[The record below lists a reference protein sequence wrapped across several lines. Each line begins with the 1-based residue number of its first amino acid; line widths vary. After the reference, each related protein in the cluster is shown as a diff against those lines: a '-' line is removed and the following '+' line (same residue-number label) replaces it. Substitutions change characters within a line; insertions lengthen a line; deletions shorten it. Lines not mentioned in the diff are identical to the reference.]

1 MTSMSN
7 RKTSLELKQ
16 AWHKFIAVP
25 AKNRELQN
33 KLLDLFLVKLISQY
47 RDVPSS
53 TYLTEWVGAG
63 NVLAHQLM
71 LEVHEACS
79 SEDPVPCREFLLSGR
94 GWKLLWALVRI
105 GAQALP
111 CCKELAR
118 VAISLLSFCSKFGE
132 PWEPGTFQ
140 WHFEQASLISC
151 SAVGSG
157 TAGHTPKRRCRRRL
171 SQPSAD
177 TAACSSDST
186 DSDGRGVPP
195 LLLRSSASLLTP
207 SQPALDSASEGW
219 DDQPEGAK
227 TKLNSSQGLE
237 LTESEVEL
245 SAARVS
251 PCFLLHCLVT
261 LLRQSCCS
269 SCKGERRR
277 ALAASLSALTLP
289 GALGLLDSLSHSP
302 QGDPQL
308 RRLLGELD
316 CSSLS
321 RSVLCLVVTAS
332 SQLLVA
338 GTGYAHP
345 SVRKFQLLTSL
356 LGASCG
362 ALESGDS
369 AAAADYLA
377 ASLLFV
383 RDAVRFFPVSEAS
396 SIRWLVDTV
405 QTFCSLGG
413 TQLAVS
419 ISESASTQFIPDLV
433 SDIVLS
439 LKRAK
444 VARRKESTTLLHH
457 HDVLLGTRQRHSVNE
472 FSCSCCIASLCRVLL
487 RLCPLPTK
495 ALSRCGVCCCL
506 TLNDVCVPLLR
517 GLCGKTAED
526 REELLELLQKCFYS
540 QLGLYSHTCPSCL
553 ERLESGEDACTAY
566 AQLLGSESA
575 EVQSSIG
582 KHLLAVLWPARP
594 FFRSMLCTRVAL
606 PCFLSLGESGTSFKG
621 EPEASPIWFALS
633 AFTLLGPSVAPLFP
647 HDAKQTKILYDLLA
661 SSTAPVYRH
670 AALLLVDALILAS
683 SHAEDTKDATADSA
697 KDVDGHGDSCEPR
710 EADDDVNS
718 DANSSADD
726 ETNDWEALS
735 MFSRFLAAETRQFLR
750 MVKVSSRES
759 GVDDSTEGDASH
771 VAAGE
776 AMEHEAELSRL
787 AELWLTCRRVAQ
799 NGTVRHRLRAEE
811 CCGEG
816 YRLLLWMA
824 ERAARGKPCG
834 RRMFAALETLLSLLL
849 ELCPLRLWS
858 EFLECK
864 DLVRELRNQLHGCL
878 EVNRSASEW
887 RYLLDA
893 LLGNLVHRTVPVQS
907 PRSTRG
913 GASPAFQRGRLL
925 QSGTSTASENSATM
939 EQLGYEGDSES
950 TTEDDSTHPPDGTST
965 ISREAGDV
973 SVTCYVEVC
982 SLVLDLVCRLCTVKA
997 NVVLHAVQRLTA
1009 LCSQHSLL
1017 LTLFVEQGAVGKLCH
1032 GLGRLLEMQEL
1043 PGSPEHHTLELQES
1057 LVTLLVLLCRR
1068 SLSSK
1073 DLVAYLQLLRGTHS
1087 AFGPLLRGLLA
1098 LSNCGDRGPQCWLKF
1113 PALGADDDDE
1123 VMLLP
1128 GASHGPEEGGEGDC
1142 PWSASDLQRG
1152 GAWGQTVLVLPVTDH
1167 PNWCPRTGG
1176 FALSLWL
1183 SLRCGS
1189 LSGRKTARLHLVSV
1203 GCGPFLLEAWAEDVE
1218 KGDLSL
1224 WITRDSSA
1232 DGACHGASQCSLEG
1246 ALSGR
1251 SWHHVA
1257 LCYREKAS
1265 RDELHALVTVT
1276 IDGQRDQTWELP
1288 LDGIVSDQCSHQ
1300 PGPTLL
1306 LGQSGANDAS
1316 AAALGTGDSW
1326 GLGNV
1331 LLFQGACL
1339 GPAECLALH
1348 ARGSD
1353 AMAPTGCLLDE
1364 REPLLVDVTPAC
1376 VRSSAPTWAQ
1386 LAGNLKEAL
1395 AALEERLLLWFCP
1408 QRSDSFVTYPRPSP
1422 GLTSLLGAQR
1432 NGGKPCGLPSRK
1444 ATLRLSPVQLQW
1456 ERHLHHAAAGLGG
1469 PGLFLFLL
1477 ARVVECTTEAVPQA
1491 LALEL
1496 MLGLLR
1502 RPGATWGVPR
1512 ALLGQQETLDLLGQL
1527 VANARWAADSP
1538 RCLQVALN
1546 ACTSRPLVQ
1555 CDGEGGVR
1563 LVSHPP
1569 GQEPLLVWPQLLC
1582 VLVEHWRPGPGW
1594 RDLLGAVWGLF
1605 RERHPHRDFNLA
1617 QGAPLLHR
1625 LLGRLKR
1632 LLVDECSPSL
1642 GPPGT
1647 LSLVLKLLGALVQP
1661 AVSGQL
1667 AGRLSACLDLLLL
1680 LHKSSDAHVAQGSFY
1695 YLPSVDCRG
1704 TGETHSCL
1712 LRWGYGAQTPHSSL
1726 LSVNGGYDDVNLVAC
1741 ARAHQ
1746 GLLTDSAPLIINTE
1760 MFASVSFEL
1769 LDCAGGQSV
1778 VDANLALVH
1787 GTDRET
1793 CPVFARSKSAPP
1805 DSKRT
1810 ATKAMALLL
1819 SGRASPG
1826 DPNDGEAR
1834 DLLETGCPFGKG
1846 RGSPRPPSPSPTKQ
1860 DSKSTE
1866 ACLWE
1871 ETEEEERTA
1880 DDDDDVN
1887 GLIRGLLTLLRDV
1900 LLSSS
1905 ESLVQEKLEPVVRPE
1920 ALLVLAHNRDPVVR
1934 NQVVC
1939 ALEAYLAKSSPEMET
1954 RLLKAKGFQLL
1965 GLQLAQHPAT
1975 AALVQ
1980 SCCRLLLGRP
1990 MLLARK
1996 IPRGTLTNQAASH
2009 ASVTLLLALL
2019 PRTAHNRAL
2028 CHGTLTVLTQLCD
2041 SVEGAARLL
2050 FSNGLGESLATL
2062 VLSAPND
2069 SPFRHSSDAENE
2081 TDIVDAILALLR
2093 SLMLQTCRYMTQ
2105 HSGKLSIECF
2115 HNLCGLFARLTE
2127 SHTTYCSNSSHY
2139 GIDLVTS
2146 FPCVGEDCRGSV
2158 IFRECQAQLY
2168 LAALELLYGYG
2179 SEGAPSPPS
2188 SSLLEAFAIMATPL
2202 VGDLEGISPDV
2213 RPGDSLGS
2221 AWFRTTES
2229 GPVPGRATT
2238 VSALSRE
2245 LGTVFVQACD
2255 FVIYQALPCQRSP
2268 AELVLVSILLRKA
2281 VAGTTLA
2288 QASKKSKQ
2296 KMNSLEQLTSSLRHI
2311 FPTQL
2316 SRLCV
2321 HLFAP
2326 LQDQRLR
2333 THVAQ
2338 TLISCSSFKEALRA
2352 ALGSSNESRTQVRT
2366 FTQDLLCSLTQ
2377 DGALDGA
2384 TLDVVSL
2391 VAAMSQEA
2399 PSMLPRSPSK
2409 ETMASEAAQKARQRW
2424 QVQWSVQREAW
2435 LTRTTSSNDKKS
2447 NPQRK
2452 LEARASRAA
2461 GEAARVTRSVAELL
2475 HALRKELLGD
2485 AKARSCRDL
2494 VLRQAWFRIATQ
2506 LTHERAPWYFPE
2518 SFPMNWELDPTEG
2531 PSRVR
2536 RRLRR
2541 AFLGVQPEF
2550 LKPEFRAALGKKP
2563 TTVPPLHFLYDS
2575 DASQGESATFL
2586 HHLYIN
2592 ERITHTCKCT
2602 RVFPS
2607 SEMTGEV
2614 LLGENSLQF
2623 VPEELGKHKCVLGEE
2638 EARHEVW
2645 PYTEVQE
2652 VLLRRFR
2659 LRDNALELFLR
2670 NGVTAL
2676 LAFHTTQD
2684 RNEFC
2689 RHLRQCPQL
2698 QLQPPEAL
2706 ESLSQRWQEQ
2716 RLTNF
2721 EYLTQLNKLAGRS
2734 FNDLMQYPVF
2744 PFVLAHYEG
2753 HTLDL
2758 NDHTAFRQLE
2768 RPIAVQDPSREEH
2781 YLHNFRVEQSATPE
2795 ERLLPWLGPFHY
2807 GSHYSNSGT
2816 VLQFLVRLPP
2826 FTQMFLSYQGN
2837 QFDLPDR
2844 TFHSLH
2850 TTWRLASREST
2861 TDVKELIPE
2870 FFFLPEFL
2878 VNGQGF
2884 DLGVRQTGEVVSDVR
2899 LPPWCRNDPRLFVL
2913 VHRQA
2918 LESDHVTERLGHWID
2933 LVFGYKQTGKAAQ
2946 DAINVFHPATY
2957 YGVDVSSFA
2966 HDTLMQEALETMI
2979 CTYGQMPKQLFS
2991 SPHPLVQLSLASA
3004 QQRNAPLPTTQVA
3017 MAEVQ
3022 GLRWGS
3028 YVGSPSDPAP
3038 HLVLARAPFG
3048 EQGLVGK
3055 LLPLRTNDVWG
3066 LPRNSC
3072 LLLGYSHDKEIPR
3085 TTSQTYISSTAL
3097 VSWQH
3102 ADGLVRL
3109 KLHKEEVPV
3118 PLLGPCPGDAV
3129 SLCSTAPDCHLLFV
3143 GYSSGLVTIH
3153 EVQLSGTKVDHT
3165 SKPACFLGHTDAITA
3180 VHVCT
3185 AFGIVVT
3192 ASRDGSSVVWDLN
3205 RLEYVRTVVA
3215 GRRPIC
3221 LVCVSDTLGDIAT
3234 VEADAGGSTGST
3246 LHVHTLNG
3254 ISVGELNT
3262 DVPISA
3268 VCYSAANEGVSIN
3281 VLAAG
3286 FTDGRIRLWSSW
3298 DLSPVRDISSDK
3310 CSLPI
3315 IRQFLTFPSHCFCS
3329 LAYSQDQQHLY
3340 AADSQGSV
3348 FAWEGRARN
3357 GAHFPRFHLL
3367 L

>member
-1 MTSMSN
+1 MKNVLRCERSSVIVPVACAVVACVAGTMGGMN
-7 RKTSLELKQ
+7 RKSSLELKQ
-16 AWHKFIAVP
+16 AWHRFIAVP

-33 KLLDLFLVKLISQY
+33 KALDLFLVKLISLY
-47 RDVPSS
+47 KDEPSS
-53 TYLTEWVGAG
+53 TYLTEWASAG
-63 NVLAHQLM
+63 NLLAHQLM

-79 SEDPVPCREFLLSGR
+79 SEDPLPCREVLLSGR
-94 GWKLLWALVRI
+94 GWKLLWVMVRI
-105 GAQALP
+105 GAQDLP

-118 VAISLLSFCSKFGE
+118 VAISLLSFCSKFAE
-132 PWEPGTFQ
+132 PWEQGTFQ
-140 WHFEQASLISC
+140 WHFEQPSLVSC

-157 TAGHTPKRRCRRRL
+157 TTIHVPKRRLRRRPSKL
-171 SQPSAD
+171 SVD
-177 TAACSSDST
+177 AAAGSSDST

-195 LLLRSSASLLTP
+195 PLLRSSASLPP
-207 SQPALDSASEGW
+207 SLHPPLDSASDSW
-219 DDQPEGAK
+219 DDQPEGGK
-227 TKLNSSQGLE
+227 KKSNSTLE
-237 LTESEVEL
+237 LQLTESEAEL
-245 SAARVS
+245 LEARVS
-251 PCFLLHCLVT
+251 PSFLLHCLLT
-261 LLRQSCCS
+261 LLRQSCGS
-269 SCKGERRR
+269 SSKGERRR
-277 ALAASLSALTLP
+277 ALPASLSGLTLP
-289 GALGLLDSLSHSP
+289 GALDLLDSLKPSAK
-302 QGDPQL
+302 GDPQL
-308 RRLLGELD
+308 CRILGEPD

-321 RSVLCLVVTAS
+321 HAVLCLVVTAS
-332 SQLLVA
+332 SQLMVF
-338 GTGYAHP
+338 GTGYAHS
-345 SVRKFQLLTSL
+345 SVRKFQLLNSL
-356 LGASCG
+356 LSAAHA
-362 ALESGDS
+362 ALECGGS
-369 AAAADYLA
+369 ATAADYLA
-377 ASLLFV
+377 ASLVFI
-383 RDAVRFFPVSEAS
+383 RDAVRCFPISEVQ
-396 SIRWLVDTV
+396 SIRWLVDTI

-413 TQLAVS
+413 TQLALSVA
-419 ISESASTQFIPDLV
+419 ESASTFFVADLL
-433 SDIVLS
+433 SDIILS

-444 VARRKESTTLLHH
+444 AARRKEGTAALLHH
-457 HDVLLGTRQRHSVNE
+457 HDALLGTRQRHSVAE
-472 FSCSCCIASLCRVLL
+472 LSCSCCIAALCRILL
-487 RLCPLPTK
+487 RLHPLPVK
-495 ALSRCGVCCCL
+495 AVSRCGVCCCL
-506 TLNDVCVPLLR
+506 TLDEVCVPLLGELR
-517 GLCGKTAED
+517 RNSVQD
-526 REELLELLQKCFYS
+526 SEEVLELLQKCIYS
-540 QLGLYSHTCPSCL
+540 QLGLYTHTCSSCL
-553 ERLESGEDACTAY
+553 ERTERGGDTCTVYVELLSSGSGE
-566 AQLLGSESA
+566 
-575 EVQSSIG
+575 VWSSVG
-582 KHLLAVLWPARP
+582 KHLLAVLVSARP
-594 FFRSMLCTRVAL
+594 FFRSMLCASVAL
-606 PCFLSLGESGTSFKG
+606 PCFISLGESSFTG
-621 EPEASPIWFALS
+621 DPEGSPTWFALS
-633 AFTLLGPSVAPLFP
+633 AFTLLGSSAAPLFP
-647 HDAKQTKILYDLLA
+647 HDSKQTKILYGLLA

-670 AALLLVDALILAS
+670 AALLLVETLILAS
-683 SHAEDTKDATADSA
+683 GRDEGTEYAAADSIRNGG
-697 KDVDGHGDSCEPR
+697 VNEWGDSCELLK
-710 EADDDVNS
+710 ADNNGTNDDA
-718 DANSSADD
+718 DSSVDG
-726 ETNDWEALS
+726 ETGDWEALV

-750 MVKVSSRES
+750 RVRASSCES
-759 GVDDSTEGDASH
+759 TVNDSAEGGAGCVASD
-771 VAAGE
+771 E
-776 AMEHEAELSRL
+776 TTDMHEAELSRL

-799 NGTVRHRLRAEE
+799 IGAVRHRLRAEE

-816 YRLLLWMA
+816 YHLLLWMA
-824 ERAARGKPCG
+824 ERAACGKPCG

-858 EFLECK
+858 EFLESK
-864 DLVRELRNQLHGCL
+864 DVVRELRNQLHGCL
-878 EVNRSASEW
+878 EVDRSSADW
-887 RYLLDA
+887 RCLLDA
-893 LLGNLVHRTVPVQS
+893 LLGNLVHRTEPPQS
-907 PRSTRG
+907 PRSMRSG
-913 GASPAFQRGRLL
+913 GCPEFKKGRVLQRGAST
-925 QSGTSTASENSATM
+925 TSTEQSATM
-939 EQLGYEGDSES
+939 EDLGYEGDSES
-950 TTEDDSTHPPDGTST
+950 SSEEGTAHLPDGTAAS
-965 ISREAGDV
+965 SREAGDAV
-973 SVTCYVEVC
+973 VTCYVDVC
-982 SLVLDLVCRLCTVKA
+982 SLVLDLVCRLCPVKA
-997 NVVLHAVQRLTA
+997 SVVLHAVQRLTV

-1043 PGSPEHHTLELQES
+1043 QGSPEHHTLELQES

-1073 DLVAYLQLLRGTHS
+1073 DLVAYLQLLRGPHS

-1098 LSNCGDRGPQCWLKF
+1098 LSNCGDRGPQCYLKF
-1113 PALGADDDDE
+1113 PALGADGDDE

-1128 GASHGPEEGGEGDC
+1128 GASHGTEEGAGGDC
-1142 PWSASDLQRG
+1142 PWSASDRQHG
-1152 GAWGQTVLVLPVTDH
+1152 GAWGQAVLVLHVTDH
-1167 PNWCPRTGG
+1167 SDWCPRTGG
-1176 FALSLWL
+1176 FSLSLWI

-1189 LSGRKTARLHLVSV
+1189 FSGRKTARLHLASV
-1203 GCGPFLLEAWAEDVE
+1203 GCGSFLLEAWAEDAE

-1224 WITRDSSA
+1224 WITRDSSI

-1257 LCYREKAS
+1257 LCYREKVS
-1265 RDELHALVTVT
+1265 CDSLNALVTVT

-1288 LDGIVSDQCSHQ
+1288 LDGIVSDGCSHQ

-1306 LGQSGANDAS
+1306 LGQGGANDAS
-1316 AAALGTGDSW
+1316 ASSLGTGDSW

-1331 LLFQGACL
+1331 MLFQGACL

-1353 AMAPTGCLLDE
+1353 AVAPTSCLLDE
-1364 REPLLVDVTPAC
+1364 REPLIVDVTPAS
-1376 VRSSAPTWAQ
+1376 VRSTAPTWDQ

-1395 AALEERLLLWFCP
+1395 ATVEERLLLWFCP
-1408 QRSDSFVTYPRPSP
+1408 QWSDSFVTYPRQSP
-1422 GLTSLLGAQR
+1422 AFTSLLGTQR
-1432 NGGKPCGLPSRK
+1432 SGGKPCGLPSQK
-1444 ATLRLSPVQLQW
+1444 AALRLSPVQLQW

-1496 MLGLLR
+1496 VLGLLR

-1527 VANARWAADSP
+1527 VANGRWAADSP
-1538 RCLQVALN
+1538 HCLQVALN
-1546 ACTSRPLVQ
+1546 ACTSRALIQ

-1563 LVSHPP
+1563 PVSHPP

-1582 VLVEHWRPGPGW
+1582 VLVEHWRPGSGW
-1594 RDLLGAVWGLF
+1594 KDLLGAVWGLV
-1605 RERHPHRDFNLA
+1605 RERHPHRDFNLV

-1642 GPPGT
+1642 GPLGT
-1647 LSLVLKLLGALVQP
+1647 LPLVLKLLGALVQP

-1667 AGRLSACLDLLLL
+1667 AGRLSSCLDLLLL
-1680 LHKSSDAHVAQGSFY
+1680 LHKSSDAHVAQGPFY
-1695 YLPSVDCRG
+1695 YLPSMSCRG
-1704 TGETHSCL
+1704 PDAALQPPVLSL
-1712 LRWGYGAQTPHSSL
+1712 ASSPSASSL
-1726 LSVNGGYDDVNLVAC
+1726 SESLGDLPLASGRSSEQEPSPEAEN
-1741 ARAHQ
+1741 
-1746 GLLTDSAPLIINTE
+1746 APET
-1760 MFASVSFEL
+1760 AKTSVSFDL
-1769 LDCAGGQSV
+1769 LDDCADGRSV
-1778 VDANLALVH
+1778 VDANLASVH

-1805 DSKRT
+1805 CTKGT
-1810 ATKAMALLL
+1810 ATEAMVLLL
-1819 SGRASPG
+1819 SGAASQG
-1826 DPNDGEAR
+1826 NLAKDS
-1834 DLLETGCPFGKG
+1834 LETGCPFGKG
-1846 RGSPRPPSPSPTKQ
+1846 RSSPRPQSPSPMKR
-1860 DSKSTE
+1860 DAKSDE
-1866 ACLWE
+1866 AGLWE
-1871 ETEEEERTA
+1871 EGEEEERSA
-1880 DDDDDVN
+1880 DDDVT

-1920 ALLVLAHNRDPVVR
+1920 ALLVLAHNQDPVVR

-1939 ALEAYLAKSSPEMET
+1939 ALEAYLAKSSPEMES
-1954 RLLKAKGFQLL
+1954 RFLKAKGFQLL

-1975 AALVQ
+1975 ATLIQ

-1990 MLLARK
+1990 VLLARK
-1996 IPRGTLTNQAASH
+1996 IPRGTLTTQAASR

-2019 PRTAHNRAL
+2019 PRTAHYLAL
-2028 CHGTLTVLTQLCD
+2028 CHGTLTVITQLCN

-2062 VLSAPND
+2062 VLSAPHH
-2069 SPFRHSSDAENE
+2069 SPFKHSSDSESE
-2081 TDIVDAILALLR
+2081 TDIVDAILSLLKT
-2093 SLMLQTCRYMTQ
+2093 LVLETCRYLTQ
-2105 HSGKLSIECF
+2105 QTGKLSLECF
-2115 HNLCGLFARLTE
+2115 HTLCRLYARLTE
-2127 SHTTYCSNSSHY
+2127 SHTTGC
-2139 GIDLVTS
+2139 GD
-2146 FPCVGEDCRGSV
+2146 DCRGSS

-2168 LAALELLYGYG
+2168 LAVLELLYGYG
-2179 SEGAPSPPS
+2179 SEGTPSPPS

-2202 VGDLEGISPDV
+2202 VGDMEGLSPDI
-2213 RPGDSLGS
+2213 RPSDSLGS
-2221 AWFRTTES
+2221 AWFRTPES
-2229 GPVPGRATT
+2229 SPVPGRAAT

-2245 LGTVFVQACD
+2245 LGAVFVQACD

-2268 AELVLVSILLRKA
+2268 TELVLVSVLLRKA
-2281 VAGTTLA
+2281 VAGTILA
-2288 QASKKSKQ
+2288 QASKKSKR
-2296 KMNSLEQLTSSLRHI
+2296 KMNSLEQLTSSVKHI

-2321 HLFAP
+2321 NLLAPDQDLKLRIHL
-2326 LQDQRLR
+2326 
-2333 THVAQ
+2333 VQ
-2338 TLISCSSFKEALRA
+2338 TLISCSSFQEALRV
-2352 ALGSSNESRTQVRT
+2352 ALASSNESRVQVRT
-2366 FTQDLLCSLTQ
+2366 FTQDLLCSLTEEGVI
-2377 DGALDGA
+2377 DGTTLDGA
-2384 TLDVVSL
+2384 TLDGVTLDVVTL

-2399 PSMLPRSPSK
+2399 PSTLPRSPSK
-2409 ETMASEAAQKARQRW
+2409 EKAASEAAQKFRQRW
-2424 QVQWSVQREAW
+2424 QVQWPVQRVAW
-2435 LTRTTSSNDKKS
+2435 ILRTTSSSDKKS
-2447 NPQRK
+2447 SPQRK
-2452 LEARASRAA
+2452 LEAKASRAA

-2541 AFLGVQPEF
+2541 AFLGIEPKF
-2550 LKPEFRAALGKKP
+2550 LKPEFRSALGNP
-2563 TTVPPLHFLYDS
+2563 ETVPPLHFLYDS

-2592 ERITHTCKCT
+2592 ERITHNCKCT

-2607 SEMTGEV
+2607 SEMPGEV

-2623 VPEELGKHKCVLGEE
+2623 VPEELGKHKCALGEE
-2638 EARHEVW
+2638 EASHEVW

-2698 QLQPPEAL
+2698 QVQPPEAL
-2706 ESLSQRWQEQ
+2706 ESLSQRWQER

-2753 HTLDL
+2753 HSL
-2758 NDHTAFRQLE
+2758 NLGDHTAFRQLE

-2781 YLHNFRVEQSATPE
+2781 YLQTYRMEQSATPE

-2807 GSHYSNSGT
+2807 GSHYSNTGT

-2837 QFDLPDR
+2837 QFDLADR

-2850 TTWRLASREST
+2850 TMWRLATREST

-2870 FFFLPEFL
+2870 FFVLPEFL

-2884 DLGVRQTGEVVSDVR
+2884 DLGVRQTGEVVSDVS

-2966 HDTLMQEALETMI
+2966 HDTVIQEALEGMI
-2979 CTYGQMPKQLFS
+2979 STYGQMPKQLFS
-2991 SPHPLVQLSLASA
+2991 SPHPLVSLSLASA
-3004 QQRNAPLPTTQVA
+3004 QQRTAPLPTTQVA

-3038 HLVLARAPFG
+3038 RLVLARAPLG
-3048 EQGLVGK
+3048 DQGLVGK

-3072 LLLGYSHDKEIPR
+3072 LLLGYSHDKESPR
-3085 TTSQTYISSTAL
+3085 TGFQTYISSTAL
-3097 VSWQH
+3097 VSWRH

-3153 EVQLSGTKVDHT
+3153 EVQLSGTRVDHG
-3165 SKPACFLGHTDAITA
+3165 SKPACLLGHTDTITA
-3180 VHVCT
+3180 VHICT
-3185 AFGIVVT
+3185 AFSLVVT
-3192 ASRDGSSVVWDLN
+3192 ASRDGSSIVWDLN
-3205 RLEYVRTVVA
+3205 RLEYVRTLVA
-3215 GRRPIC
+3215 GRRSIC
-3221 LVCVSDTLGDIAT
+3221 LVCVSDTLGDVAT
-3234 VEADAGGSTGST
+3234 VEADTGASVGST

-3254 ISVGELNT
+3254 VLVGELST
-3262 DVPISA
+3262 DVPVSA
-3268 VCYSAANEGVSIN
+3268 LCYSAATEGVSIN

-3315 IRQFLTFPSHCFCS
+3315 IS
-3329 LAYSQDQQHLY
+3329 LAYSHDQQHIY
-3340 AADSQGSV
+3340 AANSQGSV

-3357 GAHFPRFHLL
+3357 GTHFPRFHLL